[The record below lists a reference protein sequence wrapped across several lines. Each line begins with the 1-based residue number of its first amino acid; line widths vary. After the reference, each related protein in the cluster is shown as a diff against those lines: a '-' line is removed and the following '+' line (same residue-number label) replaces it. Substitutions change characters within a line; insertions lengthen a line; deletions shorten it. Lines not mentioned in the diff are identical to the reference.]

1 MEEEWQTFEIKWL
14 RWLQEGGLGRRGRQA
29 GSRQA
34 VGGGGG
40 QGEKKPNFPKAL
52 VSEPTRLAK
61 HAKKWADF
69 RVEIKDGRIKG
80 ERLDSIA

>member
-1 MEEEWQTFEIKWL
+1 MEVEVEEEWQTFEIKWL

-40 QGEKKPNFPKAL
+40 AGGKKAQF
-52 VSEPTRLAK
+52 SESPG
-61 HAKKWADF
+61 F
-69 RVEIKDGRIKG
+69 
-80 ERLDSIA
+80 